1 MGTDFCRYGL
11 GDSTTLGIDIEK
23 RFQGME
29 MPHKVKMAVSGCPRN
44 CAEATV
50 KDVGVVAVEGGKWEI
65 YVGGAAGAN
74 VRKGDV
80 LCIADTPADV
90 IKYIGRFVQY
100 YRENAKYLERT
111 YGFVERIG
119 VERLR
124 QILMDDGDG
133 AARRL
138 DDDLQASV
146 DAYFDPWQRRR
157 QARPQKPVRERPRR
171 RIAHVCRIGHTGMR
185 RVQMTKTQKIE
196 KTYRIGALE
205 NIPLGEGRIARVGH
219 MPIAVFRARS
229 GEVFATQALCPHRAG
244 PLGGWHHR
252 RRRAPL
258 PAARLQ
264 IRLGYRRPH

>member
-1 MGTDFCRYGL
+1 MYGGITTPDELRRIADVAEKYHAGMVKITGGQRIDILGIPKEHLPDVWRELDMPSGHAYTKAFRTCKTCVGTDFCRFGL

-80 LCIADTPADV
+80 LCVVDSPKDV
-90 IKYIGRFVQY
+90 IKYMGRFIQY

-124 QILMDDGDG
+124 EIIMDDSDG
-133 AARRL
+133 VADAL
-138 DDDLQASV
+138 EADIEASV
-146 DAYFDPWQRRR
+146 EAYFDPWKEEG
-157 QARPQKPVRERPRR
+157 AKPVHANQFVSVPVE
-171 RIAHVCRIGHTGMR
+171 V
-185 RVQMTKTQKIE
+185 RV
-196 KTYRIGALE
+196 
-205 NIPLGEGRIARVGH
+205 
-219 MPIAVFRARS
+219 
-229 GEVFATQALCPHRAG
+229 
-244 PLGGWHHR
+244 
-252 RRRAPL
+252 
-258 PAARLQ
+258 
-264 IRLGYRRPH
+264 